1 MKGVDALDI
10 QITVLPEYVR
20 PHLEIKTAKVT
31 PEVER
36 VIGFVESTL
45 SETDFIL
52 TTRNGIER
60 IEKKDVTLV
69 RTEVGKVVLYVE
81 DGTWHEVR
89 MTLTELEEILGEGF
103 VRISKSAVVNLAFVK
118 SVRASFGGTLDLYLK
133 NGLEEVISR
142 NYRKSF
148 KSKLGV

>member
-1 MKGVDALDI
+1 MDI
-10 QITVLPEYVR
+10 QIIVLPEYVR
-20 PHLEIKTAKVT
+20 PQLEIKTAEVT
-31 PEVER
+31 SEVER
-36 VIGFVESTL
+36 VIGFVEGTFSQ
-45 SETDFIL
+45 TDLIL
-52 TTRNGIER
+52 TTRTGIER
-60 IEKKDVTLV
+60 IEKKDVILV

-81 DGTWHEVR
+81 DGTWYEVR
-89 MTLTELEEILGEGF
+89 MTLTELEETLGDGF
-103 VRISKSAVVNLAFVK
+103 VRISKSAIVNLAFVK

>member
-1 MKGVDALDI
+1 MDI
-10 QITVLPEYVR
+10 QITVLSEYVK
-20 PHLEIKTAKVT
+20 PHLEIKTAEVT
-31 PEVER
+31 SEVER
-36 VIGFVESTL
+36 VIGFVKGTCSQ
-45 SETDFIL
+45 TDLVL
-52 TTRNGIER
+52 TTRTGIER

-89 MTLTELEEILGEGF
+89 MTLTELEETLGDEF
-103 VRISKSAVVNLAFVK
+103 VRISKSAIVNLAFVK